1 MAESVTGK
9 RPPSVRVVHAHATRQ
24 NVGDDAIVMA
34 IHHLLGGSLGPP
46 VRFTDLTRDLLTR
59 PGEPIDRFIPLY
71 QYHRLRWWPA
81 LLKNLLASR
90 YVVIGG
96 GEIVTGAIEFLGL
109 GLLGLAAGR
118 PVLCLGVG
126 ANFEGTTRLK
136 RAYARLVYRRAHHVT
151 RDPAAATA
159 LRELGVPPTQITA
172 SWDVVL
178 ALPIP
183 DDKRERGPLVG
194 LSLRSPQEY
203 HPLGETELRR
213 IAAVLD
219 EVVARGG
226 RVLMIPFLHPDSP
239 YETARLAVDPMAT
252 DTAVLDRCRSYM
264 TRPDQAELYQGEMSP
279 GALIRVMQGLSGLLA
294 MRLHASILSLKA
306 GLRPIAIGYAPK
318 IGRTLHHIDPEIPVY
333 LISDIEPTQVAVQLL
348 TPHPGPGP
356 AALRALGVRIQ
367 QDVNAAVAAAGEAP
381 GPIGTAIRLPLV
393 LFALLAHALVQFYF
407 DLPPFR
413 HWFRRP
419 PGSN

>member
-1 MAESVTGK
+1 MSDGEVTTI
-9 RPPSVRVVHAHATRQ
+9 RVLHAHATRH

-34 IHHLLGGSLGPP
+34 IHGLLGSTLGQS
-46 VRFTDLTRDLLTR
+46 VRFTDLTRDPYSR
-59 PGEPIDRFIPLY
+59 PAEPIDRFIPLY
-71 QYHRLRWWPA
+71 QYHRVRWWPT
-81 LLKNLLASR
+81 LLRNLLASR
-90 YVVIGG
+90 CVVIGG

-118 PVLCLGVG
+118 PILCLGVG

-136 RAYARLVYRRAHHVT
+136 RAYAQLVYRRAHHVT
-151 RDPAAATA
+151 RDPAAAAA
-159 LRELGVPPTQITA
+159 LHELGVPLAQVTA

-178 ALPIP
+178 ALPMP
-183 DDKRERGPLVG
+183 DNGSKRDPLIGV
-194 LSLRSPQEY
+194 SLRSPQGY

-264 TRPDQAELYQGEMSP
+264 TRPDQAELYQGDMSP
-279 GALIRVMQGLSGLLA
+279 NALIGVMQGLSGLLA

-306 GLRPIAIGYAPK
+306 GLRPIAIAYAPK
-318 IGRTLHHIDPEIPVY
+318 IGRTLHHIDPDIPVY
-333 LISDIEPTQVAVQLL
+333 LISEIEPAQAAAQLL

-356 AALRALGVRIQ
+356 AALRALGERIQ
-367 QDVNAAVAAAGEAP
+367 QDVNAAVEAAGEPP
-381 GPIGTAIRLPLV
+381 GPIGTAIRFPLV
-393 LFALLAHALVQFYF
+393 LSALLVHALIQFYF

-419 PGSN
+419 RGRD

>member
-1 MAESVTGK
+1 MSDVEGRT
-9 RPPSVRVVHAHATRQ
+9 VRVLHAHATRH

-34 IHHLLGGSLGPP
+34 IHGLLASTLGQS
-46 VRFTDLTRDLLTR
+46 VRFTDLTRDLLSR
-59 PGEPIDRFIPLY
+59 PAEPIDRFIPLY
-71 QYHRLRWWPA
+71 HYHRMRWWPT
-81 LLKNLLASR
+81 LLRNLLASR
-90 YVVIGG
+90 CVVIGG

-151 RDPAAATA
+151 RDPAAALA
-159 LRELGVPPTQITA
+159 LRELGVPSAQVTA

-178 ALPIP
+178 SLPIP
-183 DDKRERGPLVG
+183 NDGRERSSVVG

-203 HPLGETELRR
+203 HPLGEPELRR

-226 RVLMIPFLHPDSP
+226 RVLLIPFLHPDSP

-264 TRPDQAELYQGEMSP
+264 TRPDQAELYQGDMSP
-279 GALIRVMQGLSGLLA
+279 NALIGVMQGLSGLLA

-318 IGRTLHHIDPEIPVY
+318 IGRTLHHIDPDIPIYRIPEIDPAR
-333 LISDIEPTQVAVQLL
+333 VALQLM
-348 TPHPGPGP
+348 TPQPGPGP
-356 AALRALGVRIQ
+356 EALRALGERIQ
-367 QDVNAAVAAAGEAP
+367 RDVNAAVEAAGESS
-381 GPIGTAIRLPLV
+381 GPIGTAIRFPLV
-393 LFALLAHALVQFYF
+393 LFALLAHALIQFYF

-413 HWFRRP
+413 RWFGRAR
-419 PGSN
+419 GRN